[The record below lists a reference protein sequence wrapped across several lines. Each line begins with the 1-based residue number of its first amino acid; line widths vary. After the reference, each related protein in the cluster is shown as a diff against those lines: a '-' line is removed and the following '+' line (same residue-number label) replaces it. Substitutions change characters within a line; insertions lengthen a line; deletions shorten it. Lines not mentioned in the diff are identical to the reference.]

1 MTHMTMCV
9 SDRYI
14 QLAGSSLVQNPSREL
29 LHATIVVVVV
39 KKSRLKANKL
49 KDDPYSGI
57 CHSSIGNT

>member
-49 KDDPYSGI
+49 KSA
-57 CHSSIGNT
+57 CV

>member
-39 KKSRLKANKL
+39 KKLLKRLKANKL
-49 KDDPYSGI
+49 KSA
-57 CHSSIGNT
+57 CV